1 MRKLLTA
8 LSLLMLCVP
17 SFSQEVEEI
26 HVYDAISFVHALRSN
41 RVIVVENNIDFENEL
56 ENLAQYNPDEIKV
69 YREYDKG
76 DLKELVKMSNH
87 PYLTMENDGMQLNVR
102 EVHNLTIRGPKG
114 TMPLLRI
121 QPRYAY
127 VLRFTDSDNIRIE
140 NLVMGHTEGGYCE
153 GGVLAF
159 EDCRDVTINHCDMY
173 GCGMEGINFTRSME
187 LKCTNSIIRDCT
199 YQIMD
204 INTSRDV
211 LFDNCIFT
219 RNKEFTQIIL
229 RGSVNILFRNCQ
241 ILNNVGSLL
250 AVSACENV
258 KMEKCNI
265 SHDFGH
271 LGDIEDVVLDD
282 CSIWNSFG
290 AKIVVDE

>member
-1 MRKLLTA
+1 MKKLLTA
-8 LSLLMLCVP
+8 LCMLVLCVP

-41 RVIVVENNIDFENEL
+41 RIVVVENNIDFENEL
-56 ENLAQYNPDEIKV
+56 ENLAKYNPDEIKV

-76 DLKELVKMSNH
+76 DLKELVKMTNY
-87 PYLTMENDGMQLNVR
+87 PYLTEENDGMQLNLR
-102 EVHNLTIRGPKG
+102 EIHNLTIRGPKG
-114 TMPLLRI
+114 TKPLLRI

-127 VLRFTDSDNIRIE
+127 VLRFTDSDNIRLE

-153 GGVLAF
+153 GGVVAF
-159 EDCRDVTINHCDMY
+159 EDCRDVTIDHCDLY

-187 LKCTNSIIRDCT
+187 LKFTNSIIRDCT

-204 INTSRDV
+204 IDTSRDI

-219 RNKEFTQIIL
+219 RNKEFTQLIL

-241 ILNNVGSLL
+241 ILNNQGSLIS
-250 AVSACENV
+250 VSACENV
-258 KMEKCNI
+258 KMENCNI

-271 LGDIEDVVLDD
+271 LGDIEDIVLEG
-282 CSIWNSFG
+282 CTIWGSFG
-290 AKIVVDE
+290 VKEEKE

>member
-1 MRKLLTA
+1 MKHLITA
-8 LSLLMLCVP
+8 LSLLMLSMP
-17 SFSQEVEEI
+17 SFAQEVEEI

-41 RVIVVENNIDFENEL
+41 RVVVVESNIDFENEL
-56 ENLAQYNPDEIKV
+56 ENLAKYNPDEIKI
-69 YREYDKG
+69 YHDYYEEEAREIAR
-76 DLKELVKMSNH
+76 LHNR
-87 PYLTMENDGMQLNVR
+87 PFLTEQFDGMQLNVR
-102 EVHNLTIRGPKG
+102 EVHNLTIRGAKG
-114 TMPLLRI
+114 SKPLLRI

-127 VLRFTDSDNIRIE
+127 VLRFTDSDNIRLE

-153 GGVLAF
+153 GGVVCF
-159 EDCRDVTINHCDMY
+159 EDCRDVTIDQCDMY

-219 RNKEFTQIIL
+219 RNKEFTQLIL

-241 ILNNVGSLL
+241 ILNNVGSLIS
-250 AVSACENV
+250 VSVCEDV
-258 KMEKCNI
+258 KMVNCNI
-265 SHDFGH
+265 SHDFSH
-271 LGDIEDVVLDD
+271 LGDIEDVQLID
-282 CSIWNSFG
+282 CNLWNSYG
-290 AKIVVDE
+290 AKIIIDD